1 MVLWYYDFM
10 TLPRQHGAHPPSGE
24 SNRQPEGTY
33 RASPRPT
40 FDRPTLITKQS
51 AVRHVWGDPE
61 SGEVADRI
69 YVSSQLVHALVWELP
84 PHGSFRHSP
93 HHRTVFGADEFLY
106 VLQGVMAIAN
116 PETGEVHRLEAGES
130 VFFRKD
136 TWHHAFAHGDG
147 PLSVLE
153 LFAPPPSAGAS
164 GAYARM
170 QPYLNGSKYAKDEL
184 LGQLVSG
191 GPGAHTLRR
200 LSARDIVWRRDLGVL
215 VGLYASTEHLTVGS
229 IEVDC
234 GQRAAS
240 HEHGGDEIL
249 YVTEGRLLVRAW
261 QSDDVSVLEAGPDD
275 ACYLPAGCRHEYLNF
290 GGTTARAIF
299 GVAPAYLG

>member
-136 TWHHAFAHGDG
+136 TWHHAFAHGNG
-147 PLSVLE
+147 PLSVLNTAVLNHDQVLISLRNNRKLLARIKAFDRHSNMVLINVKE
-153 LFAPPPSAGAS
+153 MWTETPRSAS
-164 GAYARM
+164 GKKGKPINKDRFI
-170 QPYLNGSKYAKDEL
+170 SKMF
-184 LGQLVSG
+184 
-191 GPGAHTLRR
+191 LRG
-200 LSARDIVWRRDLGVL
+200 DNVVL
-215 VGLYASTEHLTVGS
+215 VL
-229 IEVDC
+229 
-234 GQRAAS
+234 
-240 HEHGGDEIL
+240 
-249 YVTEGRLLVRAW
+249 
-261 QSDDVSVLEAGPDD
+261 
-275 ACYLPAGCRHEYLNF
+275 RHS
-290 GGTTARAIF
+290 A
-299 GVAPAYLG
+299 